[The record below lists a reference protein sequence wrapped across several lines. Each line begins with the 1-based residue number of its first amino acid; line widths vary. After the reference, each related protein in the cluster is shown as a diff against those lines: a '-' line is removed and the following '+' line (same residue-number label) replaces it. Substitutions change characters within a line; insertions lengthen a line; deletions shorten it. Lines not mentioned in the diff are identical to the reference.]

1 MQLIVKIQIG
11 FEFYFV
17 SMPTTWLS
25 SKGSKLWKNYR
36 SACMIIKKKAPTM
49 WGFLVEVIF

>member
-17 SMPTTWLS
+17 SMLTTWLS